1 MNIRTTLLFL
11 SILGAIC
18 SASVVLVFMNQ
29 KASVVAESEDE
40 LKFTTYSDAWNRLI
54 RIETEALEEFG
65 VTGGRTYF
73 WLPENPNPL
82 NFQQTNAAGD
92 YLLDLS
98 AAGTGEVVNPFVQAI
113 QAGDLAGAQ
122 RYLTIFFGPPL
133 QRRDLLFF
141 NIVSANN
148 LESVVCRKSLFA
160 RDYDPCSS
168 I

>member
-29 KASVVAESEDE
+29 KASVIAESEDE

-82 NFQQTNAAGD
+82 NFF
-92 YLLDLS
+92 S
-98 AAGTGEVVNPFVQAI
+98 KSSISSFI
-113 QAGDLAGAQ
+113 GDL
-122 RYLTIFFGPPL
+122 ISF
-133 QRRDLLFF
+133 
-141 NIVSANN
+141 IV
-148 LESVVCRKSLFA
+148 LKFLKR
-160 RDYDPCSS
+160 
-168 I
+168 

>member
-141 NIVSANN
+141 NIGILRRCEGCMLQVTI
-148 LESVVCRKSLFA
+148 SL
-160 RDYDPCSS
+160 RCQCKLRQ
-168 I
+168 